1 MWTRSLLGRRAVW
14 ALSLM
19 LVLALVP
26 GCNRNPH
33 NLAEVEGT
41 VLIEGKPV
49 PGLTLTFQPD
59 SDVATTSVAYTDER
73 GDYYCQYT
81 RDLRG
86 AYIGKHTVSINHWP
100 PDDYPRDAIRYRI
113 PARYN
118 TNSELQIEV
127 KPGHNTFDWDV
138 KLDTQARP

>member
-1 MWTRSLLGRRAVW
+1 MI
-14 ALSLM
+14 
-19 LVLALVP
+19 LALAIVP

-33 NLAEVEGT
+33 NLAEVEGS

-49 PGLTLTFQPD
+49 RGLTLTFQPE
-59 SDVATTSVAYTDER
+59 SEVATTSVAYTDAE
-73 GDYYCQYT
+73 GNYYCQYT

-86 AYIGKHTVSINHWP
+86 AFIGKHTVSINHWP

-127 KPGHNTFDWDV
+127 KPGRNTFDWDV
-138 KLDTQARP
+138 QLDTPARP